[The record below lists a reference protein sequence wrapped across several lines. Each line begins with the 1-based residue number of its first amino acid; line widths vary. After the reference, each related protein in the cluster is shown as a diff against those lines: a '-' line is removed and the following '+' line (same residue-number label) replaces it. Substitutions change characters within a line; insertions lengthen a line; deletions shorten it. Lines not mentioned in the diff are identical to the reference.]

1 MCEGLSKRLE
11 KFYNTNTDFRRFVDE
26 NAKGYG
32 KDPSYILQTR
42 TAREVYKEMQKGGIN
57 EYKQTISDCGN
68 I

>member
-1 MCEGLSKRLE
+1 MCKGLSKSLE
-11 KFYNTNTDFRRFVDE
+11 EFYNTNADFRRFVDE

-57 EYKQTISDCGN
+57 EHKEHDN
-68 I
+68 